1 MSDLRQFE
9 KKIFYFNW
17 FFQGRSPASE
27 SHSYDESHNIVNIV
41 TISFARSGTLG
52 TDQERQDDGRT
63 MRDEQRR
70 GCIDVSTA
78 AVTGKRLLAT
88 GMDDAA
94 IVT

>member
-1 MSDLRQFE
+1 MLSRILHHILQWIE
-9 KKIFYFNW
+9 CI
-17 FFQGRSPASE
+17 A
-27 SHSYDESHNIVNIV
+27 YDESHDIVNIV

-52 TDQERQDDGRT
+52 TDQERHDDDRT

-70 GCIDVSTA
+70 GCNDVSTA
-78 AVTGKRLLAT
+78 AVTGEKAISD